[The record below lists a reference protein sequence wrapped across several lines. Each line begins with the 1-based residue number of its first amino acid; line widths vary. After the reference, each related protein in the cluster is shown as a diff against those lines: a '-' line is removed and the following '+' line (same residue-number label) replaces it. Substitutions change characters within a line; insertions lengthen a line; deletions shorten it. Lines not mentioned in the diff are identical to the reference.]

1 MRTSTSVLSAVILL
15 LAARGAQAD
24 DAPTA
29 APPPEATA
37 LVSAPKASAE
47 APKVESPTDSTS
59 VSLSAGGQWET
70 GNSQQLAGT
79 VNGVFQM
86 RRGSDGFGATLLGNY
101 AEGHPQGQEEHVT
114 TQNVQGR
121 LRYDRYLIEQLSLF
135 LIATGRND
143 RFQGIDFRLNIDP
156 GVKYLFVNTGP
167 TQFWGELGYDFQ
179 YDVRRDDA
187 RAIIDPATKM
197 QIGQL
202 AKTTSTNAG
211 RAFVGFKHGFN
222 KEVTLST
229 GIEYI
234 QSFEHS
240 TDYWVNY
247 EAVFASNLGG
257 GFSLGL
263 GFTARFQHDPLPS
276 KRQWDTATTASLIY
290 AFSGPPPKPAPPPPP
305 PPPCVPAPPPAA
317 PITTPPPAGTA
328 PAVETAPATS
338 TLPAPPP

>member
-1 MRTSTSVLSAVILL
+1 MRTSTSVLSAVTVLL
-15 LAARGAQAD
+15 TARGAHAD
-24 DAPTA
+24 DAPST

-47 APKVESPTDSTS
+47 APKVETPTDSTS
-59 VSLSAGGQWET
+59 VTLSAGGQWVT

-101 AEGHPQGQEEHVT
+101 AEGHPQNQEEHVT

-143 RFQGIDFRLNIDP
+143 RFQGIDFRLNLDP
-156 GVKYLFVNTGP
+156 GVKYLFVNSGP
-167 TQFWGELGYDFQ
+167 TQYWGELGYDFQ
-179 YDVRRDDA
+179 YDIRRDDA
-187 RAIIDPATKM
+187 RLVKGTG
-197 QIGQL
+197 GQPDTLL
-202 AKTTSTNAG
+202 AKTVDTHAG
-211 RAFVGFKHGFN
+211 RAFLGFKHAFN

-247 EAVFASNLGG
+247 EAIFASNLGG

-263 GFTARFQHDPLPS
+263 GFTARFEHDPLPG
-276 KRQWDTATTASLIY
+276 KKQWDTATTASLIY

-305 PPPCVPAPPPAA
+305 PPCVPPPPPPIITPVSAPPATTSP
-317 PITTPPPAGTA
+317 TPP
-328 PAVETAPATS
+328 
-338 TLPAPPP
+338 